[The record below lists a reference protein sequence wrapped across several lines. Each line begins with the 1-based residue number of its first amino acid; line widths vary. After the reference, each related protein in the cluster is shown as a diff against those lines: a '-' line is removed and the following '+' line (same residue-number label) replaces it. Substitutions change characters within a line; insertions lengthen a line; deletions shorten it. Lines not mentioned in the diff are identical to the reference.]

1 MRRFVV
7 AAGAVGLVALSAY
20 VAWLDFRIRDAFEGK
35 RWAVPARVFAR
46 PLELAPGAPLTADA
60 IEAELRLAGYRRV
73 RSAFRPASFER
84 DGGQVRL
91 VTREFRFLDRAAP
104 SRHITVSVSGGRI
117 AAVEADGEPRARV
130 RVDPAEIAR
139 IYPAHREDR
148 VLLRLDDVPAAF
160 LAILLEIEDRRF
172 YDHVGIDPLGIARA
186 AWANLRAGQTVQG
199 GSTLTQQLAKNFF
212 LSSERTFTRK
222 LNEALIALLLEWRY
236 SKPELL
242 EAYLNEVYI
251 GQQGAHAI
259 HGFGRAAHYYFGR
272 ALADLDLDEMALLA
286 GMVRGPSYYD
296 PRRHPERAKR
306 RRNRVID
313 RLEAQHVAGPGAAER
328 ARNEPLGV
336 TPRPPAAPARFPA
349 FVDLVRRQLRR
360 DHPGSVLRSEGLRI
374 FTTLDP
380 TVQRAAEWALH
391 QSVPLLS
398 QRSRTPRGELQAAI
412 AVTDARSGEV
422 LSIVGDSDPR
432 RAGFNR
438 ALDAVRPVGSVVK
451 PAVYLAALAEPGFH
465 LASFV
470 RDEPVQVN
478 GPRGPW
484 RPRNHDG
491 RSHGAVFLRDAL
503 VHSYNIATVRI
514 GLDVGLERVRDTIR
528 ALGVSRPF
536 AAWPAMLL
544 GTVELAP
551 IEVNA
556 MYQSLATGGLRQP
569 LRAIRGITDGHGRSL
584 GRYPERST
592 RVADSRAVFLLT
604 HALRGVLNEGTGRR
618 ARALLG
624 RGQKLAGKTGTTG
637 GLRDSWFAGYGAD
650 RVAVVWVGRD
660 DNRPV
665 NLSGSSGALE
675 VWARLMRAIGAASVS
690 DAPPR
695 GVEWHWV
702 SRSEGRRIGRDCA
715 RAERLPF
722 VTGRL
727 PPKGR
732 CDPRTAARGRAAGGV
747 IDSLS
752 PGLGITDPDAKRAN
766 AREAYRF
773 SRAYPS
779 ATSSPPNA

>member
-1 MRRFVV
+1 MVRRRSESSAAGRKRSRARTRRAPALRARVRRFAV
-7 AAGAVGLVALSAY
+7 AAGAVGIVALSAY
-20 VAWLDFRIRDAFEGK
+20 VAWLDFRIRDQFEGK

-60 IEAELRLAGYRRV
+60 IEAELKLAGYRRV

-84 DGGQVRL
+84 DGGRVRL
-91 VTREFRFLDRAAP
+91 VTRGFRFLDGAAP
-104 SRHITVSVSGGRI
+104 SRRITVSVSGGRI
-117 AAVEADGEPRARV
+117 AAVEADGEPRSRV

-139 IYPAHREDR
+139 VYPAHREDR

-160 LAILLEIEDRRF
+160 IAILLEIEDRRF
-172 YDHVGIDPLGIARA
+172 HDHVGIDPLGVARA
-186 AWANLRAGQTVQG
+186 AWANLRAGRAVQG

-212 LSSERTFTRK
+212 LSPERTFTRK

-242 EAYLNEVYI
+242 EAYLNEVYL

-296 PRRHPERAKR
+296 PRRRPERAKR

-313 RLEAQHVAGPGAAER
+313 LLEARGIAGAGAAQR
-328 ARNEPLGV
+328 ARSEPLGV
-336 TPRPPAAPARFPA
+336 TRRPPPASASFPA

-360 DHPGSVLRSEGLRI
+360 DYPGEVLRSEGLRI
-374 FTTLDP
+374 LTTLDP
-380 TVQRAAEWALH
+380 TVQRAAESALE
-391 QSVPLLS
+391 QSMPLLAR
-398 QRSRTPRGELQAAI
+398 RSRIASGEIQAAI
-412 AVTDARSGEV
+412 AVTDAQSGEV
-422 LSIVGDSDPR
+422 LSIVGGRDPR
-432 RAGFNR
+432 RSGFNR

-451 PAVYLAALAEPGFH
+451 PAVYLAALAEPRFH
-465 LASFV
+465 LASLV
-470 RDEPVQVN
+470 RDDPVQVD

-491 RSHGAVFLRDAL
+491 RSHGPVFLRDAL
-503 VHSYNIATVRI
+503 VHSYNLATVRL

-536 AAWPAMLL
+536 ATWPAMLL
-544 GTVELAP
+544 GTIELAP

-569 LRAIRGITDGHGRSL
+569 LRAIRGITDGHGRPL

-592 RVADSRAVFLLT
+592 RVADGRAVFLVT
-604 HALRGVLNEGTGRR
+604 HALHGVLSEGTGRR
-618 ARALLG
+618 ARALLD
-624 RGQKLAGKTGTTG
+624 RGQTLAGKTGTTG
-637 GLRDSWFAGYGAD
+637 GLRDSWFAGYGGD

-675 VWARLMRAIGAASVS
+675 VWARLMRAIGAAPVS
-690 DAPPR
+690 DAAPR

-702 SRSEGRRIGRDCA
+702 SRGEGRRIQRACDGA
-715 RAERLPF
+715 RRLPF
-722 VTGRL
+722 VAGRL
-727 PPKGR
+727 PPEGR
-732 CDPRTAARGRAAGGV
+732 CGSRTAARGDAAA
-747 IDSLS
+747 S
-752 PGLGITDPDAKRAN
+752 
-766 AREAYRF
+766 
-773 SRAYPS
+773 
-779 ATSSPPNA
+779 

>member
-1 MRRFVV
+1 MLLTAGV
-7 AAGAVGLVALSAY
+7 AGVVALSVY
-20 VAWLDFRIRDAFEGK
+20 VAWLDHRIRDEFEGA

-46 PLELAPGAPLTADA
+46 SLELAPGAPLSADA
-60 IEAELRLAGYRRV
+60 IEAELKLAGYRRV
-73 RSAFRPASFER
+73 RAAFRPASFER
-84 DGGQVRL
+84 DGGRFRL
-91 VTREFRFLDRAAP
+91 VTREFRFPDGTGP
-104 SRHITVSVSGGRI
+104 SRRVTVSATGGRI
-117 AAVEADGEPRARV
+117 INVEVDGSADVRV
-130 RVDPAEIAR
+130 RIDPAEIAR
-139 IYPAHREDR
+139 VYPAHREDR

-160 LAILLEIEDRRF
+160 LAILLEVEDRRF
-172 YDHVGIDPLGIARA
+172 YRHIGIDPLAIARA
-186 AWANLRAGQTVQG
+186 AWANLRAGRTVQG

-242 EAYLNEVYI
+242 EGYLNEVYL

-259 HGFGRAAHYYFGR
+259 HGFGRAARYWFGR
-272 ALADLDLDEMALLA
+272 GLADLDLDEMALLA
-286 GMVRGPSYYD
+286 GLVRGPSYYD

-306 RRNRVID
+306 RRNRIID
-313 RLEAQHVAGPGAAER
+313 RLEAQGVAGPEAAAR
-328 ARNEPLGV
+328 ARSEPLGV
-336 TPRPPAAPARFPA
+336 TRRPPPASTRFPA

-360 DHPGSVLRSEGLRI
+360 DYPGSVLRSEGLRI

-380 TVQRAAEWALH
+380 TVQRASESALER
-391 QSVPLLS
+391 SLPLLAR
-398 QRSRTPRGELQAAI
+398 RSRIAGDELQAAI

-422 LSIVGDSDPR
+422 LSIVGDRDPR

-438 ALDAVRPVGSVVK
+438 TLDAIRPVGSVVK
-451 PAVYLAALAEPGFH
+451 PAVYLAALTEPQFH

-470 RDEPVQVN
+470 RDDPVQVD

-491 RSHGAVFLRDAL
+491 RAHGQVLLRDAL
-503 VHSYNIATVRI
+503 VHSYNLATVRL

-536 AAWPAMLL
+536 ATFPAMLL

-556 MYQSLATGGLRQP
+556 MYHSLATGGLRQP
-569 LRAIRGITDGHGRSL
+569 LRAIRSVTDRHGRSL

-592 RVADSRAVFLLT
+592 RVADSDVVFLVT
-604 HALRGVLNEGTGRR
+604 HALRGVLSEGTGRR
-618 ARALLG
+618 AREILE
-624 RGQKLAGKTGTTG
+624 RGQVLAGKTGTTD

-665 NLSGSSGALE
+665 NLSGASGALE
-675 VWARLMRAIGAASVS
+675 VWARLMRSIGAASIS
-690 DAPPR
+690 DVAPR

-702 SRSEGRRIGRDCA
+702 SRDGGRRIDGGCA
-715 RAERLPF
+715 AAMRLPF
-722 VTGRL
+722 AAGRL
-727 PPKGR
+727 PPEGR
-732 CDPRTAARGRAAGGV
+732 CGAQTAARGDAAA
-747 IDSLS
+747 S
-752 PGLGITDPDAKRAN
+752 
-766 AREAYRF
+766 
-773 SRAYPS
+773 
-779 ATSSPPNA
+779 

>member
-1 MRRFVV
+1 MIV
-7 AAGAVGLVALSAY
+7 LSAY
-20 VAWLDFRIRDAFEGK
+20 VAWLDFRIRDEFEGK

-46 PLELAPGAPLTADA
+46 PLELTPGAPLTADA
-60 IEAELRLAGYRRV
+60 IEAELKLAGYRHV

-84 DGGQVRL
+84 DGGRVRL
-91 VTREFRFLDRAAP
+91 VTREFRFLDGAAP
-104 SRHITVSVSGGRI
+104 SHRVTVSVSGGRI
-117 AAVEADGEPRARV
+117 AAVEVDGGSRSRV

-139 IYPAHREDR
+139 VYPAHREDR

-160 LAILLEIEDRRF
+160 LAILLEVEDRRF
-172 YDHVGIDPLGIARA
+172 YEHIGIDPLAIARA
-186 AWANLRAGQTVQG
+186 AWANLRAGQAVQG

-212 LSSERTFTRK
+212 LSPERTFTRK

-236 SKPELL
+236 SKRELL
-242 EAYLNEVYI
+242 EAYLNEVYL
-251 GQQGAHAI
+251 GQQGGHAI
-259 HGFGRAAHYYFGR
+259 HGFGRAAAYYFGR
-272 ALADLDLDEMALLA
+272 ALADLDLDEMALLT

-313 RLEAQHVAGPGAAER
+313 RLEAQGVAGPGAAQR
-328 ARNEPLGV
+328 ARSEPLGV
-336 TPRPPAAPARFPA
+336 TRRPPPASARFPA

-360 DHPGSVLRSEGLRI
+360 DYPGSVLRSEGLRI

-380 TVQRAAEWALH
+380 TVQYAAESALGA
-391 QSVPLLS
+391 SMPVLAR
-398 QRSRTPRGELQAAI
+398 RSRTSRDDLQAAV

-422 LSIVGDSDPR
+422 LSIVGGRDPR
-432 RAGFNR
+432 HIGFNR

-451 PAVYLAALAEPGFH
+451 PAVYLAALAEPQFH

-470 RDEPVQVN
+470 RDDPVRVD

-503 VHSYNIATVRI
+503 VHSYNLATVRL
-514 GLDVGLERVRDTIR
+514 GLDVGLEQVRDTIR

-536 AAWPAMLL
+536 ATYPAMLL

-569 LRAIRGITDGHGRSL
+569 LRAIRGITDRHGRSL

-592 RVADSRAVFLLT
+592 RVADNRAVFLVT
-604 HALRGVLNEGTGRR
+604 HALRGVLSEGTGRR
-618 ARALLG
+618 ARELLG
-624 RGQKLAGKTGTTG
+624 RGQRLAGKTGTTG

-650 RVAVVWVGRD
+650 RVAVVWIGRD

-675 VWARLMRAIGAASVS
+675 VWARLMRTIGAASVS
-690 DAPPR
+690 DAAPQ

-702 SRSEGRRIGRDCA
+702 NRSEGRRIGRACA
-715 RAERLPF
+715 GARRLPF

-727 PPKGR
+727 PPEGR
-732 CDPRTAARGRAAGGV
+732 CGSQTAARGDAAA
-747 IDSLS
+747 S
-752 PGLGITDPDAKRAN
+752 
-766 AREAYRF
+766 
-773 SRAYPS
+773 
-779 ATSSPPNA
+779 

>member
-1 MRRFVV
+1 MARRHSESSTAGRKRTRSRSRARRGPTLLARLRRLVVV
-7 AAGAVGLVALSAY
+7 AGAIGVVALSAY
-20 VAWLDFRIRDAFEGK
+20 AVWLDFRIRDEFEGM

-46 PLELAPGAPLTADA
+46 PLELAPGATLTADA
-60 IEAELRLAGYRRV
+60 LEEELKLAGYRRV
-73 RSAFRPASFER
+73 RSAIRPASFER
-84 DGGQVRL
+84 AGGRVRL
-91 VTREFRFLDRAAP
+91 VTREFRFPDGTAP
-104 SRHITVSVSGGRI
+104 SRRVTVSLSGGRI
-117 AAVEADGEPRARV
+117 AGVEVDGEARSRI

-139 IYPAHREDR
+139 VYPAHREDR
-148 VLLRLDDVPAAF
+148 VLLRLEDVPAAF
-160 LAILLEIEDRRF
+160 LAILLEVEDRRF
-172 YDHVGIDPLGIARA
+172 HEHFGIDPLGIARA
-186 AWANLRAGQTVQG
+186 AWTNLRAGRAVQG
-199 GSTLTQQLAKNFF
+199 GSTLTQQFAKNFF
-212 LSSERTFTRK
+212 LSPERTFTRK

-242 EAYLNEVYI
+242 EAYLNEVYL

-259 HGFGRAAHYYFGR
+259 HGFGRAAHHYFGR

-306 RRNRVID
+306 RRNLVIGL
-313 RLEAQHVAGPGAAER
+313 LEARGIAGAGAAQR
-328 ARNEPLGV
+328 ARSEPLGV
-336 TPRPPAAPARFPA
+336 TRRPPPASARFPA

-360 DHPGSVLRSEGLRI
+360 DYPAHVLRNEGLRI
-374 FTTLDP
+374 LTTLDP
-380 TVQRAAEWALH
+380 TVQRAAESALD
-391 QSVPLLS
+391 QSTALLAR
-398 QRSRTPRGELQAAI
+398 RSRIAPDEIQAAI

-422 LSIVGDSDPR
+422 LAIVGGRDPR

-451 PAVYLAALAEPGFH
+451 PAVYLAALTDPQFH

-470 RDEPVQVN
+470 RDDPVQVS

-491 RSHGAVFLRDAL
+491 RSHGAVLLRDAL
-503 VHSYNIATVRI
+503 VHSYNLATVRL

-536 AAWPAMLL
+536 TAWPAMLL

-551 IEVNA
+551 IEVGA

-569 LRAIRGITDGHGRSL
+569 LRSIRSITDRHGRSL

-592 RVADSRAVFLLT
+592 RVADGNAVFLVT
-604 HALRGVLNEGTGRR
+604 HALRGVLSEGTGRR
-618 ARALLG
+618 ARRILG
-624 RGQKLAGKTGTTG
+624 RDQVLAGKTGTTD

-650 RVAVVWVGRD
+650 RVAVVWIGRD

-665 NLSGSSGALE
+665 NLSGSNGALE

-690 DAPPR
+690 DAAPR

-702 SRSEGRRIGRDCA
+702 SRGEGRRIERDCTGA
-715 RAERLPF
+715 MRLPF
-722 VTGRL
+722 VAGRL
-727 PPKGR
+727 PPEGR
-732 CDPRTAARGRAAGGV
+732 CDPRTAARG
-747 IDSLS
+747 
-752 PGLGITDPDAKRAN
+752 DAVA
-766 AREAYRF
+766 
-773 SRAYPS
+773 S
-779 ATSSPPNA
+779 

>member
-1 MRRFVV
+1 MTFT
-7 AAGAVGLVALSAY
+7 AAGLILLSAY
-20 VAWLDFRIRDAFEGK
+20 VVWLDFRIRDEFEGT

-46 PLELAPGAPLTADA
+46 PLELTPGAPFTADA
-60 IEAELRLAGYRRV
+60 IEAELKLAGYRRV

-84 DGGQVRL
+84 DGGRVRL
-91 VTREFRFLDRAAP
+91 VTREFRFPDGTAP
-104 SRHITVSVSGGRI
+104 SRRVTVSVSGGRI
-117 AAVEADGEPRARV
+117 AAVEVDGEPRPRV

-139 IYPAHREDR
+139 VYPAHREDR

-160 LAILLEIEDRRF
+160 LAILLEVEDRRF
-172 YDHVGIDPLGIARA
+172 YEHLGIDPLAILRA
-186 AWANLRAGQTVQG
+186 AWANLRAGRAVQG

-212 LSSERTFTRK
+212 LSPERTITRK

-236 SKPELL
+236 SKHELL
-242 EAYLNEVYI
+242 EGYLNEVFL
-251 GQQGAHAI
+251 GQQGAYAI

-296 PRRHPERAKR
+296 PRRRPERAKR

-313 RLEAQHVAGPGAAER
+313 LLEARGVAGAGAAQR
-328 ARNEPLGV
+328 ARSESLGV
-336 TPRPPAAPARFPA
+336 TRRPPPASAPFPA

-360 DHPGSVLRSEGLRI
+360 DYPGEVLRSEGLRI
-374 FTTLDP
+374 LTTLDP
-380 TVQRAAEWALH
+380 TVQRAAESALD
-391 QSVPLLS
+391 QSMPFLAR
-398 QRSRTPRGELQAAI
+398 RSRIASGELQAAI

-422 LSIVGDSDPR
+422 LSIVGGRDPR
-432 RAGFNR
+432 GTGFNR

-451 PAVYLAALAEPGFH
+451 PAVYLAALTEPRFH

-470 RDEPVQVN
+470 RDDPVRVD

-503 VHSYNIATVRI
+503 VHSYNLATVRL
-514 GLDVGLERVRDTIR
+514 GLDVGLERIRDTIR

-536 AAWPAMLL
+536 ATYPAMLL
-544 GTVELAP
+544 GTIELAP

-556 MYQSLATGGLRQP
+556 MYQSLATGGLRLP
-569 LRAIRGITDGHGRSL
+569 LRAIRGVTDRHGRPL

-592 RVADSRAVFLLT
+592 RVADGRAVFLVT
-604 HALRGVLNEGTGRR
+604 HALHGVLSEGTGRR

-624 RGQKLAGKTGTTG
+624 RDQRLAGKTGTTG

-650 RVAVVWVGRD
+650 RVAVVWIGRD

-675 VWARLMRAIGAASVS
+675 VWARLMRAIGASPIS
-690 DAPPR
+690 DAAPQ

-702 SRSEGRRIGRDCA
+702 SRSEGRRIQRACDGA
-715 RAERLPF
+715 RRLPF

-727 PPKGR
+727 PPEGR
-732 CDPRTAARGRAAGGV
+732 CGSQTAARGNAAA
-747 IDSLS
+747 S
-752 PGLGITDPDAKRAN
+752 
-766 AREAYRF
+766 
-773 SRAYPS
+773 
-779 ATSSPPNA
+779 

>member
-1 MRRFVV
+1 M
-7 AAGAVGLVALSAY
+7 AGAIGVVALSAY
-20 VAWLDFRIRDAFEGK
+20 VAWLDFRIRDEFEGM

-46 PLELAPGAPLTADA
+46 PLELAPGATLTADA
-60 IEAELRLAGYRRV
+60 IEEELKLAGYRRV
-73 RSAFRPASFER
+73 RSAIRPASFER
-84 DGGQVRL
+84 DGGRVRL
-91 VTREFRFLDRAAP
+91 VTREFRFPDGTAP
-104 SRHITVSVSGGRI
+104 SRRVTVSVSGGRI
-117 AAVEADGEPRARV
+117 AGVEVDGEARPRV

-160 LAILLEIEDRRF
+160 LAVLLEVEDRRF
-172 YDHVGIDPLGIARA
+172 YEHFGIDPLGIARA
-186 AWANLRAGQTVQG
+186 AWTNLRAGRAVQG
-199 GSTLTQQLAKNFF
+199 GSTLTQQFAKNFF
-212 LSSERTFTRK
+212 LSPERTFTRK

-242 EAYLNEVYI
+242 EAYLNEVYL

-306 RRNRVID
+306 RRNLVIGL
-313 RLEAQHVAGPGAAER
+313 LEARGVAGAGAAQR
-328 ARNEPLGV
+328 ARSEPLGV
-336 TPRPPAAPARFPA
+336 TRRPPPASARFPA

-360 DHPGSVLRSEGLRI
+360 DYPGHVLRNEGLRI
-374 FTTLDP
+374 LTTLDP
-380 TVQRAAEWALH
+380 TVQRAAESALDR
-391 QSVPLLS
+391 STALLAR
-398 QRSRTPRGELQAAI
+398 RSRIAREELQAAI

-422 LSIVGDSDPR
+422 LAIVGGRDPR

-438 ALDAVRPVGSVVK
+438 ALDAVRPVGSVIK
-451 PAVYLAALAEPGFH
+451 PAVYLAALTDPPLH

-470 RDEPVQVN
+470 RDDPVRIS

-491 RSHGAVFLRDAL
+491 RSHGAVLLRDAL
-503 VHSYNIATVRI
+503 VHSYNLATVRL
-514 GLDVGLERVRDTIR
+514 GLDVGLDRVRDTIR

-536 AAWPAMLL
+536 TTWPAMLL

-551 IEVNA
+551 IEVGA

-569 LRAIRGITDGHGRSL
+569 LRSIRGITDRHGRSL

-592 RVADSRAVFLLT
+592 RVADSSVVFLVT
-604 HALRGVLNEGTGRR
+604 HALRGVLSEGTGRG
-618 ARALLG
+618 ARGILG
-624 RGQKLAGKTGTTG
+624 RDQVLAGKTGTTD

-650 RVAVVWVGRD
+650 RVAVVWIGRD

-665 NLSGSSGALE
+665 NLSGSNGALE

-690 DAPPR
+690 DVAPR

-702 SRSEGRRIGRDCA
+702 SRGEGRRIEHTCTGA
-715 RAERLPF
+715 MRLPF
-722 VTGRL
+722 VAGRL
-727 PPKGR
+727 PPEGR
-732 CDPRTAARGRAAGGV
+732 CGSRTAARGPAA
-747 IDSLS
+747 
-752 PGLGITDPDAKRAN
+752 
-766 AREAYRF
+766 
-773 SRAYPS
+773 
-779 ATSSPPNA
+779 SS